1 VIGRPDEFARTW
13 PGLHGDPE
21 FGDSCGA
28 ARVIGMCV
36 RQECALD
43 RHATGSRSDSVDQ
56 FALFKT
62 AAGVDQPA
70 SLVIV

>member
-1 VIGRPDEFARTW
+1 LIGMPLA
-13 PGLHGDPE
+13 
-21 FGDSCGA
+21 A
-28 ARVIGMCV
+28 ARI
-36 RQECALD
+36 RSISLPS
-43 RHATGSRSDSVDQ
+43 GSRSDSVDQ